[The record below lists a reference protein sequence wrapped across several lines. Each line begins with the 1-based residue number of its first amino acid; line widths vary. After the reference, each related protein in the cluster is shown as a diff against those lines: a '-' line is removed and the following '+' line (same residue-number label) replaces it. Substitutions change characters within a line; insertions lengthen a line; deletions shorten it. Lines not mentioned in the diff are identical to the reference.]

1 MRFLLVILFFC
12 TSLTTQ
18 AGEIKGI
25 FFQPQQSDLAVP
37 VKNWPQIF
45 ATAKAK
51 GFNTLVVQWTSY
63 GPTFSSQVNQEWLR
77 DRMIQASDANLQL
90 IVGLGGD
97 PEIFT
102 KLKQAPPL
110 LGSYFRK
117 MNQANAELAIKWSQ
131 TLPKGSLSGWYLPLE
146 IDDRQ
151 WREIAPRMEL
161 TKYLVRQVDELTNVL
176 PVPVYVSSFFAGNMA
191 PERYA
196 AMLENIEARS
206 KVRLWVQDGRGTGK
220 LMPAE
225 RELYLKA
232 VSNCA
237 GFAVSGFIH
246 EIFVQTQADH
256 RFAAIPL
263 DTASMSKALDQKS
276 PCEGD
281 NIYFALNYLV
291 DFKNPK

>member
-1 MRFLLVILFFC
+1 MRSLIAILLCC
-12 TSLTTQ
+12 TSIAIQ

-25 FFQPQQSDLAVP
+25 FFQPLTSDLDIPA
-37 VKNWPQIF
+37 KNWPQIF

-63 GPTFSSQVNQEWLR
+63 GDAFSSSANQEWLR
-77 DRMIQASDANLQL
+77 DRMLQASQAKLQL

-97 PEIFT
+97 PEIFSR
-102 KLKQAPPL
+102 LKQAPPA
-110 LGSYFRK
+110 LGSYLRK
-117 MNQANAELAIKWSQ
+117 MNQVNVDLALKWSQ
-131 TLPKGSLSGWYLPLE
+131 TLPKDSVVGWYLPLE

-151 WREIAPRMEL
+151 WRELAPRIEL
-161 TKYLVRQVDELTNVL
+161 TKYLARQVNELSNVL
-176 PVPVYVSSFFAGNMA
+176 AVPVYASSFFAGNMA

-196 AMLENIEARS
+196 AMLESMQSRS
-206 KVRLWVQDGRGTGK
+206 KVRLWVQDGSGTGK
-220 LMPAE
+220 LLPVE
-225 RELYLKA
+225 RDLYLKA
-232 VSNCA
+232 VSNCS

-256 RFAAIPL
+256 QFAAVPL
-263 DTASMSKALDQKS
+263 QGTSMSKALDQKS
-276 PCEGD
+276 PCGGD